1 VEGKCSETQS
11 EKSNAINQSTGEI
24 MRTIEIRNIFFIAG
38 FLMISVAAKS
48 QTTDSPNYYLTIAEK
63 NNPTVMQRY
72 NEYQAALQKVPQVS
86 SLPDPQLEMGFFLT
100 PMELMAGNQ
109 IADIKLMQMFPWF
122 GVIKNARDEM
132 SLMAK
137 AKYEAFVDA
146 KLQMYLDVQ
155 TVWFDLYKVR
165 KNITVSEN
173 NLKLLQSMERISI
186 AKLKTGS
193 GKTAAGQ
200 PTGQM
205 PGSGTTGSAAS
216 GGMNGM
222 SGSSGSGIPA
232 KTSANV
238 NQAAMSP
245 SMSSGSSTLVEIY
258 RLQSQMQE
266 LENSVLLL
274 KNEEQVVQS
283 RFNSLLNRNW
293 QLSVAG
299 PDSLIVEPLD
309 MAWLTVTDSMFV
321 QNPML
326 TMLKYDQLSIDA
338 RKKMQQKM
346 GLPMVGVG
354 LNYSVVSKNT
364 ASTSPMNG
372 EDMIMPMVSI
382 SLPIYRKKYKAMQ
395 SESTYLKT
403 ASENNYQAT
412 VNALRTA
419 YLEGL
424 QQYFDAQRRM
434 KLYEQQRELT
444 QKSFDILLKSIA
456 ASTTGI
462 TDILQLQ
469 QQMLDIQLKQVNA
482 VVDYNKAVS
491 LLKRLHSNTTPNP

>member
-1 VEGKCSETQS
+1 
-11 EKSNAINQSTGEI
+11 
-24 MRTIEIRNIFFIAG
+24 MRTIKIRNIFFIVVFFMINVAG
-38 FLMISVAAKS
+38 KS
-48 QTTDSPNYYLTIAEK
+48 QTTDSLNYYLTIAEK

-86 SLPDPQLEMGFFLT
+86 SLPDPQLEMGFFLN

-137 AKYEAFVDA
+137 AKYEAFADV
-146 KLQMYLDVQ
+146 KLQVYMDVQ
-155 TVWFDLYKVR
+155 TSWFDLYKV
-165 KNITVSEN
+165 KKYIAVSEN
-173 NLKLLQSMERISI
+173 NLKLLQSLERISI

-193 GKTAAGQ
+193 IKTTVGQ

-205 PGSGTTGSAAS
+205 TGTGSTGSIAS
-216 GGMNGM
+216 GGKNGM
-222 SGSSGSGIPA
+222 AGSPGSGIPT
-232 KTSANV
+232 KTGTNV

-258 RLQSQMQE
+258 RLQIQIQE
-266 LENSVLLL
+266 LKNSVLLL

-293 QLSVAG
+293 QLPVNG
-299 PDSLIVEPLD
+299 PDSLSVEPLD
-309 MAWLTVTDSMFV
+309 MSWLTVTDSMFV

-326 TMLKYDQLSIDA
+326 TMLKYDQQSIDV

-346 GLPMVGVG
+346 GLPMFGVG
-354 LNYSVVSKNT
+354 LNYSVISKN
-364 ASTSPMNG
+364 APSTSPMNG
-372 EDMIMPMVSI
+372 NDMIMPMVSL

-395 SESTYLKT
+395 SESTYMKT
-403 ASENNYQAT
+403 ASENNFQAT
-412 VNALRTA
+412 VNALRTS

-424 QQYFDAQRRM
+424 QQYFDAQRRI
-434 KLYEQQRELT
+434 KLYQQQKELT
-444 QKSFDILLKSIA
+444 QKSFEILLKSFA
-456 ASTTGI
+456 ASTTEF
-462 TDILQLQ
+462 TNILQLQ
-469 QQMLDIQLKQVNA
+469 QQLLDIELKQVDA
-482 VVDYNKAVS
+482 VVDFNKAVS
-491 LLKRLHSNTTPNP
+491 KLKRLKQ